1 MTLHEEWTDKLSDYL
16 DDELTSS
23 ERADVEAHLKGCREC
38 AEVLNDLKRVVARAQ
53 AAAAG
58 GRPPQTDLWPGVS
71 GRIERLRQPR
81 RFAFTVSQL
90 AAAAV
95 LLAAV
100 SGALVWRV
108 ATGGLGGR
116 SYATASATPD
126 ALRNDTTAGNARTS
140 GQDAQAF
147 RTAEPDDARTTPRV
161 EPAALADVQYDAAV
175 SDLEQ
180 ALKRGR
186 GKLDASTIAI
196 VEHNLE
202 IIDHAIGQA
211 RDALA
216 ADPGNSYLS
225 SHLSEA
231 RRRKLDLLRRATA
244 LTSDMD

>member
-16 DDELTSS
+16 DDELTAS
-23 ERADVEAHLKGCREC
+23 ERAGVEAHLKSCPEC
-38 AEVLNDLKRVVARAQ
+38 ADVLNDLKRVVARAQ
-53 AAAAG
+53 AAAAAV
-58 GRPPQTDLWPGVS
+58 RPPRTDLWPGVS
-71 GRIERLRQPR
+71 GRIEHLRQPR

-90 AAAAV
+90 AAAAI
-95 LLAAV
+95 LLAAM
-100 SGALVWRV
+100 SGGLVWRF
-108 ATGGLGGR
+108 AASQGGPEGMR
-116 SYATASATPD
+116 AE
-126 ALRNDTTAGNARTS
+126 RTAGNAATS
-140 GQDAQAF
+140 GPAGQPFKAADPGSSQ
-147 RTAEPDDARTTPRV
+147 TAPRIDTV
-161 EPAALADVQYDAAV
+161 GLADVQYDAAV

-180 ALKRGR
+180 ALKQGR
-186 GKLDASTIAI
+186 GKLDTSTIAI

-202 IIDHAIGQA
+202 IIDLAIGQA